1 MNTTT
6 RFERYFDT
14 FSQMSMDD
22 LLDHHSELYGLR
34 WFADLDFEA
43 EVQVFE
49 ELQALETY
57 IYINFDID
65 LSECGDYSESY
76 TIEDV
81 EVDDS
86 IFEEFHQLRDDMCCP
101 VDGIWCESSLES
113 CKTCKEYLAWKA
125 ARHTSEEL
133 PF

>member
-6 RFERYFDT
+6 RFDRYFDT

-49 ELQALETY
+49 ELQALEAY

-65 LSECGDYSESY
+65 LSESGDYSDDDEGY

-81 EVDDS
+81 EDDEAAWHDDCGQWELDYEEGS
-86 IFEEFHQLRDDMCCP
+86 DKDRARAEMDWFEF
-101 VDGIWCESSLES
+101 CEM
-113 CKTCKEYLAWKA
+113 
-125 ARHTSEEL
+125 HDL